1 MNKEV
6 MPLTVEV
13 ELLRV
18 EEAARVLSVSRRTAF
33 ELLRTGEL
41 PVVRIGRA
49 VRIPKAALRAWIE
62 SQTERPADRWG
73 RAA

>member
-1 MNKEV
+1 MEREH
-6 MPLTVEV
+6 LET

-18 EEAARVLSVSRRTAF
+18 EEAARVLAISRRTVF
-33 ELLRTGEL
+33 ELLRCHEL

-49 VRIPKAALRAWIE
+49 VRIPKRALGAWVA
-62 SQTERPADRWG
+62 SQTDDADTPHGRG

>member
-1 MNKEV
+1 MNRD
-6 MPLTVEV
+6 PVET

-18 EEAARVLSVSRRTAF
+18 EEAAEVLAISRRTVF
-33 ELLRTGEL
+33 ELLRCHEL

-49 VRIPKAALRAWIE
+49 VRIPKRALGEWIAR
-62 SQTERPADRWG
+62 QTDDADNPHRPG